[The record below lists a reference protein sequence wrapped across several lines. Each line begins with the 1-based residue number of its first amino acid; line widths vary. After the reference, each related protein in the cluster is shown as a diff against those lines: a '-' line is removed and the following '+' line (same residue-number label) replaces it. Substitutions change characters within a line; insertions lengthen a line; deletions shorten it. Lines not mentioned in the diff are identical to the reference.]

1 MDRQL
6 RDLLDAAAGEPPHQ
20 VTTETVLRRAARR
33 RAKYLAGTAVAV
45 VAVVA
50 VVTAGIRAPGHSPR
64 PSAARQPPATVYVY
78 TPAGTVT
85 AIDPATNTHGKPVKV
100 RGGLGAIA
108 IAPDGQ
114 TASVASC
121 HAGIRS
127 GTVTPTGKYDMC
139 QSMPQRPKEIPRA
152 C

>member
-1 MDRQL
+1 M
-6 RDLLDAAAGEPPHQ
+6 AA
-20 VTTETVLRRAARR
+20 V
-33 RAKYLAGTAVAV
+33 AVIAV

-50 VVTAGIRAPGHSPR
+50 VITAGISIRAPGHSPR

-85 AIDPATNTHGKPVKV
+85 AIDPGTNTHGKPVKV

-114 TASVASC
+114 TAYVASY

-139 QSMPQRPKEIPRA
+139 QSMPQRPKETPRA